1 MQKSLKKYFLSLI
14 RPHKTYVFSLALI
27 SIYWAINNSLSPY
40 VLKIIIDKAVNFHGD
55 KTAILPVL
63 APATLLYLFLWF
75 AIAVD
80 MRLLDWVRLKFFPR
94 LRYDIINSMFGYLN
108 KHSHRY
114 FQNNFAGSVTNK
126 ISDMTNGVI
135 TIFSTLEDGFAQ
147 VVGLL
152 IAVATMLLVHPV
164 FALLL
169 LGWALAFMLIALYF
183 FKPVQVLS
191 NHYASSKTALMGKLV
206 DSIGNIS
213 TVRLFARNNYENRL
227 VQEAAQDT
235 VDKDQIMQRLILK
248 MRIYWDFSIIVL
260 IGINLYMLLV
270 MYSKNQVTIGDFS
283 FILSLSMTI
292 FFNLWWIASQFIVFA
307 EELGKCKQALTI
319 LDTAHEITDASDAKP
334 LSIKKGQIAFHGV
347 SFRYNARKKLFNNKH
362 VIIEAGQK
370 VGLVGLSG
378 SGKSTFVNLILR
390 LFSIES
396 GAISIDNQNISKVT
410 KASLRENIAII
421 PQDVS
426 LFHRSIMENI
436 RYGRINAS
444 DEEVI
449 EASKKAYCH
458 EFIMQ
463 LSEGYSAMV
472 GERGIKL
479 SGGQRQ
485 RIAIA
490 RAILKNAPI
499 LILDEATSALDS
511 VTEKQIQ
518 DSLQELMAGRT
529 TLVIA
534 HRLSTLSEM
543 DRVLV
548 FDKGRIV
555 EDDAHEA
562 LIRNQGHYARM
573 WQMQAGGFLPE
584 KM

>member
-1 MQKSLKKYFLSLI
+1 MQKSLAHYFLGLI
-14 RPHKTYVFSLALI
+14 RPHKAWIAGSILIAL
-27 SIYWAINNSLSPY
+27 YWAINNSLSPW

-55 KTAILPVL
+55 KSLALSAL
-63 APATLLYLFLWF
+63 APAATLYLVLW
-75 AIAVD
+75 ILSAVD

-94 LRYDIINSMFGYLN
+94 LRSDVINSMFGYLN
-108 KHSHRY
+108 QHSHRY

-135 TIFSTLEDGFAQ
+135 AIFTTIDDAFAQ
-147 VVGLL
+147 IAGLL
-152 IAVATMLLVHPV
+152 IAVISMLLIHPV

-169 LGWALAFMLIALYF
+169 LAWALAFMLIALCF
-183 FKPVQVLS
+183 FRQIQELS
-191 NHYASSKTALMGKLV
+191 NRFACSKTALMGKLV
-206 DSIGNIS
+206 DSITNIS
-213 TVRLFARNNYENRL
+213 TVRLFARNHYENRL
-227 VQEAAQDT
+227 VQEAAEDT
-235 VDKDQIMQRLILK
+235 VNKDQSMQRLILK
-248 MRIYWDFSIIVL
+248 MRIWWDLSIVFL
-260 IGINLYMLLV
+260 IGINLYLLLA

-307 EELGKCKQALTI
+307 EELGKCRQALTLI
-319 LDTAHEITDASDAKP
+319 TAAHEITDAANARP
-334 LSIKKGQIAFHGV
+334 LTVKRGRIVFKGV
-347 SFRYNARKKLFNNKH
+347 SFRYNARRKLFNNKN
-362 VIIEAGQK
+362 VIIEGGQK

-378 SGKSTFVNLILR
+378 SGKSTFVNLVLR

-396 GAISIDNQNISKVT
+396 GAITIDNQNISKVT
-410 KASLRENIAII
+410 KTSLRENIAII
-421 PQDVS
+421 PQDVT

-436 RYGRINAS
+436 RYGRIDAS

-449 EASKKAYCH
+449 EAAKKAHCH
-458 EFIMQ
+458 DFILQ
-463 LSEGYSAMV
+463 LKEGYAAMV

-490 RAILKNAPI
+490 RAILKDAPI

-511 VTEKQIQ
+511 VTERQIQ
-518 DSLQELMAGRT
+518 DSLATLMAGRT

-534 HRLSTLSEM
+534 HRLSTLAEM

-548 FDKGRIV
+548 FDKGCII
-555 EDDAHEA
+555 EDAGHAD
-562 LIRNQGHYARM
+562 LIHQQGHYARM

-584 KM
+584 KI